1 MLIIGWTDMSD
12 RFITRYFL
20 RFKASRKFQAKRSY
34 FMINVR
40 KLALSL
46 IRVQFLFSNQIVL
59 LQSSIRHQQFEESI
73 KEF

>member
-12 RFITRYFL
+12 CFITRYFL
-20 RFKASRKFQAKRSY
+20 RFRASRKFQAKRSY

-40 KLALSL
+40 DLALGFE
-46 IRVQFLFSNQIVL
+46 RNVFFSDQNVL
-59 LQSSIRHQQFEESI
+59 LQSSKRHQQFEESI

>member
-40 KLALSL
+40 KLALGFERNFFFKPEC
-46 IRVQFLFSNQIVL
+46 IITI
-59 LQSSIRHQQFEESI
+59 SSIRHQQFEESI

>member
-1 MLIIGWTDMSD
+1 MSRVVETKRFGMLIIGWTDMSD

-40 KLALSL
+40 KLALGFERKFFFQ
-46 IRVQFLFSNQIVL
+46 IRMYYYNPA
-59 LQSSIRHQQFEESI
+59 
-73 KEF
+73 

>member
-40 KLALSL
+40 KLALGFE
-46 IRVQFLFSNQIVL
+46 RNFFSDQNVL
-59 LQSSIRHQQFEESI
+59 LQSSKRHQQFEESI